1 MKHYSR
7 LLCIL
12 ALLVMSASCSKNDK
26 WERGDETGQ
35 AAINRWVHSQM
46 QTYYYW
52 NNRLPVNPDY
62 GQDPI
67 AFFNAIKFVDDR
79 FSYIYYKKKYSL
91 LSGTLMNTFGL
102 ELEGIEADHIFKT
115 QVLLVVPGSNAAAL
129 GLARGMFVKAINGVT
144 LTAANISN
152 VMADAITQ
160 KVLSVLLDNNETV
173 NIPAAYIAEPVVYKT
188 AVFNTTAGNAGY
200 LFMNSFEYHGV
211 HDILNA
217 FRAFKEQNIRNLI
230 IDLRYN
236 IGGSVP
242 FSALV
247 AALIAPVQEAQTYVI
262 YKGNSTAGTIASSF
276 GNEIGKQPQG
286 YNFTLGQLT
295 PYRPSLQRVY
305 VLTGTLT
312 MSAAELMINSLK
324 PYVQVVQVGE
334 RSFGKDMASLEL
346 KNDKIADLWAYPLC
360 FKLFNAG
367 NKGNYSDGLQ
377 PDYQVQ
383 ESAKLPLLPVGDK
396 NDLLIRQCISL
407 IEGNGQQR
415 VQLSGPGI
423 PSRVLSRY
431 ESRATG
437 RDGAAL
443 LSSLPEQK

>member
-1 MKHYSR
+1 M
-7 LLCIL
+7 L
-12 ALLVMSASCSKNDK
+12 ALMIMSASCSKKDK
-26 WERGDETGQ
+26 WGAGDEKGQ
-35 AAINRWVHSQM
+35 AAINRWVISQM

-52 NNRLPVNPDY
+52 NNHLPVNLDY
-62 GQDPI
+62 DQDPI
-67 AFFNAIKFVDDR
+67 AFFNAIKFKDDR

-129 GLARGMFVKAINGVT
+129 GLARGMFVKAINGVV
-144 LTAANISN
+144 LTAANVGN
-152 VMADAITQ
+152 VVADAITQ
-160 KVLSVLLDNNETV
+160 KTLSVILDNNETL

-188 AVFNTTAGNAGY
+188 AVFNTTAGDVGY
-200 LFMNSFEYHGV
+200 LFMNSFEYQGV
-211 HDILNA
+211 HDILNV

-247 AALIAPVQEAQTYVI
+247 SALIAPVQEEQTYVI
-262 YKGNSTAGTIASSF
+262 YKGNATAGTIVSSF
-276 GNEIGKQPQG
+276 ENEIGKQPQG

-295 PYRPSLQRVY
+295 SYRPNLQRVY
-305 VLTGTLT
+305 ALTSRLT
-312 MSAAELMINSLK
+312 MSAAELMINNLK
-324 PYVQVVQVGE
+324 PYVQVVQIGE
-334 RSFGKDMASLEL
+334 RTFGKDMASLEL
-346 KNDKIADLWAYPLC
+346 KNDKITGLSVYPLC

-367 NKGNYSDGLQ
+367 NKGNYSNGLQ
-377 PDYQVQ
+377 PDYLVQ
-383 ESAKLPLLPVGDK
+383 ESAKLPLLPIGDK

-407 IEGNGQQR
+407 IEGNGQQQ
-415 VQLSGPGI
+415 VQLSGSGM
-423 PSRVLSRY
+423 PSRVLSWY
-431 ESRATG
+431 QSRASG